1 MIKKNINKSATT
13 FVVGFIGSGK
23 TAEKHAEV
31 IKTFKNYKLFSVFS
45 KNLNNAE
52 KFANKFKIENHYNNL
67 NSFLYQ
73 KKYDLIIICLPPDQL
88 LKILYFLKD
97 LDTNIFT
104 EKPLGLNLLEAKK
117 ILNLYKTRKHKKMK
131 FFVGYNRR
139 FLESVMQLKKLAYKN
154 TSKLFIDIQDQQDLG
169 IAASL
174 GHNKEI
180 LDNWMYANSI
190 HTIDFLNFLSKGKP
204 IKIVSKRVFLK
215 GSHIVTSNI
224 LFSNGDLARYICYW
238 GRPASWSV
246 VLSSDNKLFKLN
258 PLEKLSITE
267 NKKIK
272 IYEAVNFDKKFKPG
286 FYYQFVEIDKA
297 MRIKKNYAVGIFDAI
312 KSVQLTNDIYENFTK

>member
-1 MIKKNINKSATT
+1 M
-13 FVVGFIGSGK
+13 
-23 TAEKHAEV
+23 
-31 IKTFKNYKLFSVFS
+31 
-45 KNLNNAE
+45 
-52 KFANKFKIENHYNNL
+52 
-67 NSFLYQ
+67 YQ

-117 ILNLYKTRKHKKMK
+117 ILNLYKIRKHKKMK

-190 HTIDFLNFLSKGKP
+190 HTIDFLNFLSK
-204 IKIVSKRVFLK
+204 
-215 GSHIVTSNI
+215 
-224 LFSNGDLARYICYW
+224 
-238 GRPASWSV
+238 
-246 VLSSDNKLFKLN
+246 
-258 PLEKLSITE
+258 
-267 NKKIK
+267 
-272 IYEAVNFDKKFKPG
+272 
-286 FYYQFVEIDKA
+286 
-297 MRIKKNYAVGIFDAI
+297 
-312 KSVQLTNDIYENFTK
+312 